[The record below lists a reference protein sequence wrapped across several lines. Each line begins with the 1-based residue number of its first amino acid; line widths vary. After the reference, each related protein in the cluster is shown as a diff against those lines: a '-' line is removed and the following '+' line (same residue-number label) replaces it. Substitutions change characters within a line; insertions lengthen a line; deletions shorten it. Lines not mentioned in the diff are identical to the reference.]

1 LITYWK
7 KKTGA
12 AGGHTLPSMDD
23 KLKQVVLRLVEEI
36 YDLRANLIV
45 LSGHEALHT
54 SVDNAQAAKDSAIE
68 KLRPDYEQFRKEI
81 ESLF

>member
-1 LITYWK
+1 
-7 KKTGA
+7 
-12 AGGHTLPSMDD
+12 MDD